1 MLPVVS
7 MTFGKQLH
15 SRGFPEKSRSLLPF
29 THLFSLFPMEN
40 SPAAD
45 PGKANQPQE
54 QKADSQPKSGERP
67 SQGEAPAPD
76 HYDPNGQAKVEPRI
90 PAPDTLGAK
99 FKYPVLAQPPEALT
113 GLRLEAQQRI
123 AAGVTAV
130 IKSMEFNWGEAGVGR
145 GTRALLGLNQKN
157 GFDCSSCAW
166 PDPDD
171 HRSVAEFCEN
181 GAKATASD
189 ADDKACGPEFF
200 AKHSLAELSRMT
212 DRDQNNAGRL
222 THPLVK
228 RPGGT
233 HYEPIEWPEAFNL
246 IASELNAL
254 ASPDEATFY
263 TSGKVPNEP
272 AFLFQLFVRQFG
284 TNNLPD
290 CSNMCHE
297 SSGAAL
303 SPTLGLGKG
312 SVTLNDIHEAEVIL
326 IIGQN
331 PGTNHP
337 RMLSALQIAKKN
349 GAKIISINPLLEAGL
364 NHFRNPQDF
373 MNPLKA
379 LGALLGDGTQITD
392 VFLQVRVDGD
402 MALLRGIMKHLF
414 EAEDRNPGQVV
425 DHAFIDQYTVGFA
438 EFEQTIRNTSWED
451 IEEVSGVTRAELLE
465 AANLLATRQKIITC
479 WAMGVTQQRQGVQ
492 TIQEI
497 VNLHLL
503 KGAIGKPGAGTCP
516 VRGHSNVQGDRTM
529 GIWEQPS
536 KVFLDA
542 LSQEFNFTPP
552 YEHGLD
558 TVESIKAMVAGK
570 IKVYF
575 GLGGNLLAAGPD
587 TEVIAEG
594 MRKQNLTVFVG
605 TKLNRGHLV
614 TGRTSLLLPCLTHVD
629 VDMQKA
635 GHQMTSCENSMGVV
649 SQNKGILTPLPGQML
664 SEVAILSG
672 VAIATLGD
680 RLKGDWVAMTQN
692 YDVIRDH
699 VSRVV
704 PGFEDFNQKLR
715 QPGGFYLP
723 NGPRERKFT
732 TKDGKAHF
740 TATELEKYEVGPD
753 ELILMTVR
761 SHDQFNTTIY
771 DYNDRYRGIHGE
783 RRVLFMNPEDAKAR
797 GLKAKDL
804 IDITSHFEGEQRM
817 VEKFL
822 VVPYDIPK
830 GNVSAYFPEANPLVP
845 IASVAK
851 VSNTPTSKYVRV
863 TVAKSAVAPTAPP
876 ARPRAEAVPA

>member
-1 MLPVVS
+1 MEDSP
-7 MTFGKQLH
+7 
-15 SRGFPEKSRSLLPF
+15 KS
-29 THLFSLFPMEN
+29 
-40 SPAAD
+40 D
-45 PGKANQPQE
+45 PTQAGHQQQ
-54 QKADSQPKSGERP
+54 QKAENAPKSGER
-67 SQGEAPAPD
+67 SDQGEAPAPD
-76 HYDPNGQAKVEPRI
+76 HYRPDPQSMRDESNITPAEVANAKYTNPI
-90 PAPDTLGAK
+90 
-99 FKYPVLAQPPEALT
+99 LAQPPEALT
-113 GLRLEAQQRI
+113 GLTLDAPAKI

-130 IKSMEFNWGEAGVGR
+130 LKSMEFSWKEGGLDR
-145 GTRALLGLNQKN
+145 GTRGLLKMNQKD

-189 ADDKACGPEFF
+189 ADDKAAGPEFF
-200 AKHSLAELSRMT
+200 AKHSLAQLSQMT

-222 THPLVK
+222 THPMVK
-228 RPGGT
+228 RPGDN
-233 HYEPIEWPEAFNL
+233 HYSPIAWADAFNI
-246 IASELNAL
+246 IAKELNAL
-254 ASPDEATFY
+254 DSPDEALFY

-272 AFLFQLFVRQFG
+272 AFLFQLFAKQFG

-312 SVTLNDIHEAEVIL
+312 SVTLNDIYEAEVIL

-337 RMLSALQIAKKN
+337 RMLSALQKAKKN

-364 NHFRNPQDF
+364 NHFKNPQDF
-373 MNPLKA
+373 MNPFKA

-392 VFLQVRVDGD
+392 LFLQVRVDGD

-414 EAEDRNPGQVV
+414 EAEDLNPGQVV
-425 DHAFIDQYTVGFA
+425 DRPFIDKYTTGF
-438 EFEQTIRNTSWED
+438 ESFEQNIRNTPWED
-451 IEEVSGVTRAELLE
+451 IEELSGISRAQLLE
-465 AANLLATRQKIITC
+465 AANIIAPKQKIITC

-497 VNLHLL
+497 VNLQLM

-529 GIWEQPS
+529 GVWEQPT
-536 KVFLDA
+536 KAFQDA
-542 LSQEFNFTPP
+542 LGKEFNFQPP

-558 TVESIKAMVAGK
+558 VVDSIKAMYKGK
-570 IKVYF
+570 TKVYF
-575 GLGGNLLAAGPD
+575 SLGGNLLAAGPD

-594 MRKQNLTVFVG
+594 MRKQKLTVFVG

-614 TGRTSLLLPCLTHVD
+614 TGETSLLLPCFTHAD
-629 VDMQKA
+629 VDMQRS

-649 SQNKGILTPLPGQML
+649 SQNKGILVPLEGQMM
-664 SEVAILSG
+664 SEVAIIAG
-672 VAIATLGD
+672 VAIATLGE
-680 RLKGDWVAMTQN
+680 KTNIADWVAMTEN

-699 VSRVV
+699 ISRVI
-704 PGFEDFNQKLR
+704 PGFENFNEKLR
-715 QPGGFYLP
+715 RPGGFYLP

-732 TKDGKAHF
+732 TKNGKANF
-740 TATELEKYEVGPD
+740 TTTEFQKYQRELEPGQLVM
-753 ELILMTVR
+753 MTVR

-771 DYNDRYRGIHGE
+771 DYNDRYRGVTGE
-783 RRVLFMNPEDAKAR
+783 RRVLFMNEQDMAER
-797 GLKAKDL
+797 GLKSKDL
-804 IDITSHFEGEQRM
+804 IDITSHYLGSTRT

-822 VVPYDIPK
+822 AIPYDIPK
-830 GNVSAYFPEANPLVP
+830 GNVAAYFPEANPLVP

-851 VSNTPTSKYVRV
+851 TSNTPTSKYVVV
-863 TVAKSAVAPTAPP
+863 TVVPAHKTVGAPVEL
-876 ARPRAEAVPA
+876 RVQAEATA

>member
-1 MLPVVS
+1 
-7 MTFGKQLH
+7 
-15 SRGFPEKSRSLLPF
+15 
-29 THLFSLFPMEN
+29 MEE
-40 SPAAD
+40 SPIAD
-45 PGKANQPQE
+45 PSKAGKTEQQGAEAN
-54 QKADSQPKSGERP
+54 APKSGER
-67 SQGEAPAPD
+67 SEQGDAPAPD
-76 HYDPNGQAKVEPRI
+76 HYRPDPQMDRDQAPI
-90 PAPDTLGAK
+90 QAPDNVGAK
-99 FKYPVLAQPPEALT
+99 FQYPVLAQPTEGYT
-113 GLRLEAQQRI
+113 GLKLEKRMKI
-123 AAGVTAV
+123 AAGVEAV
-130 IKSMEFNWGEAGVGR
+130 MKSMQYSWGEAGVTR
-145 GTRALLGLNQKN
+145 GTHGLLKMNQKD

-189 ADDKACGPEFF
+189 ADDRACGPEVF
-200 AKHSLAELSRMT
+200 AKHSLADLSRLT
-212 DRDQNNAGRL
+212 DRDQNNLGRL
-222 THPLVK
+222 THPMVK

-233 HYEPIEWPEAFNL
+233 HYEPIEWPEAFD
-246 IASELNAL
+246 IIGKELNAL
-254 ASPDEATFY
+254 ASPDEAAFY

-272 AFLFQLFVRQFG
+272 AFLFQLFAKQFG

-312 SVTLNDIHEAEVIL
+312 SVTLNDIYEAEVIL

-337 RMLSALQIAKKN
+337 RMLSALQKAKRN
-349 GAKIISINPLLEAGL
+349 GAKIISVNPLIEAGL
-364 NHFRNPQDF
+364 NHFKNPQDF
-373 MNPLKA
+373 MNPLRA
-379 LGALLGDGTQITD
+379 LGALMGDGTQITD
-392 VFLQVRVDGD
+392 LYLQVRVDGD

-425 DHAFIDQYTVGFA
+425 DRAFIKEFTTGF
-438 EFEQTIRNTSWED
+438 ESFEQNIRNTKWED
-451 IEEVSGVTRAELLE
+451 IEELSGVSRALLLE
-465 AANLLATRQKIITC
+465 AANILATKQKIITC

-497 VNLHLL
+497 VNLQLM

-529 GIWEQPS
+529 GVWEQPT
-536 KVFLDA
+536 KVFQDA
-542 LSQEFNFTPP
+542 LGKEFNFQPP
-552 YEHGLD
+552 YEHGVD
-558 TVESIKAMVAGK
+558 TVEAIKKMYRGEL
-570 IKVYF
+570 KVYF

-594 MRKQNLTVFVG
+594 MRKQNLTVYVG

-614 TGRTSLLLPCLTHVD
+614 TGKTSLLLPCFTHAD
-629 VDMQKA
+629 VDMQKS

-649 SQNKGILTPLPGQML
+649 SQNKGVLIPLEGQMM
-664 SEVAILSG
+664 SEVAILAG
-672 VAIATLGD
+672 VAIATLGPD
-680 RLKGDWVAMTQN
+680 RTNVADWVAMTEN

-699 VSRVV
+699 ISRVV
-704 PGFEDFNQKLR
+704 PGFEKFNEQLR

-732 TKDGKAHF
+732 TKNGMANF
-740 TATELEKYEVGPD
+740 TTTELEKYSLEPD
-753 ELILMTVR
+753 QLILMTVR

-783 RRVLFMNPEDAKAR
+783 RRVLFMNKEDIAAR
-797 GLKAKDL
+797 GLKAKQP
-804 IDITSHFEGEQRM
+804 IDITSHFEGQQRT

-822 VVPYDIPK
+822 VIPYDIPK

-845 IASVAK
+845 ISSVAK
-851 VSNTPTSKYVRV
+851 VSNTPTSKYVVV
-863 TVAKSAVAPTAPP
+863 TVAPSKVEKAPP
-876 ARPRAEAVPA
+876 AQKPRAEAVPA

>member
-1 MLPVVS
+1 
-7 MTFGKQLH
+7 
-15 SRGFPEKSRSLLPF
+15 
-29 THLFSLFPMEN
+29 MEE
-40 SPAAD
+40 SPIAD
-45 PGKANQPQE
+45 PGKAGKSE
-54 QKADSQPKSGERP
+54 QQGAEDNKPKSGER
-67 SQGEAPAPD
+67 SEQGTAPAPD
-76 HYDPNGQAKVEPRI
+76 HYRPDPQGERDQRHI
-90 PAPDTLGAK
+90 PAPDVAGAK
-99 FKYPVLAQPPEALT
+99 FHNPVLAQPTEEFT
-113 GLRLEAQQRI
+113 GLKLEKRMKI
-123 AAGVTAV
+123 AAGVQAV
-130 IKSMEFNWGEAGVGR
+130 IKSMEFNWGEAGLTR
-145 GTRALLGLNQKN
+145 GTHGLLKMNQKD

-189 ADDKACGPEFF
+189 ADDRACGPEVF
-200 AKHSLAELSRMT
+200 AKNSLADLSRLS
-212 DRDQNNAGRL
+212 DRDQNNLGRL
-222 THPLVK
+222 THPMVK

-233 HYEPIEWPEAFNL
+233 HYEPIEWPEAFE
-246 IASELNAL
+246 IIGRELNAL
-254 ASPDEATFY
+254 KSPNEASFY

-272 AFLFQLFVRQFG
+272 AFLFQLFAKQFG

-337 RMLSALQIAKKN
+337 RMLTALQKAKRN
-349 GAKIISINPLLEAGL
+349 GAKIISVNPLIEAGL
-364 NHFRNPQDF
+364 NHFKNPQDF
-373 MNPLKA
+373 MNPVRA

-392 VFLQVRVDGD
+392 LFLQVRVDGD

-425 DHAFIDQYTVGFA
+425 DHAFIKEFTTGF
-438 EFEQTIRNTSWED
+438 ESFEQNIRATKWED
-451 IEEVSGVTRAELLE
+451 IEELSGISRALLLE
-465 AANLLATRQKIITC
+465 AANIIATKQKIITC

-497 VNLHLL
+497 VNLHLM

-529 GIWEQPS
+529 GVWEQPT
-536 KVFLDA
+536 KVFQDA
-542 LSQEFNFTPP
+542 LAKEFNFKPP
-552 YEHGLD
+552 YEHGYD
-558 TVESIKAMVAGK
+558 TVEAIKAMYHGEL
-570 IKVYF
+570 KVYL

-587 TEVIAEG
+587 TELIAEG
-594 MRKQNLTVFVG
+594 MRRQNLTVYVG
-605 TKLNRGHLV
+605 TKLNRGHLT
-614 TGRTSLLLPCLTHVD
+614 TGKTSLLLPCFTHAD
-629 VDMQKA
+629 IDMQKS

-649 SQNKGILTPLPGQML
+649 SQNKGVLVPLPGNSMM
-664 SEVAILSG
+664 SEVAILAG

-680 RLKGDWVAMTQN
+680 KTNVADWVAMTEN

-699 VSRVV
+699 ISRVI
-704 PGFEDFNQKLR
+704 PGFEKFNEQLR
-715 QPGGFYLP
+715 KPGGFYLP

-732 TKDGKAHF
+732 THNGMANF
-740 TATELEKYEVGPD
+740 TTTDLEKYTVEPD
-753 ELILMTVR
+753 QLILMTVR

-771 DYNDRYRGIHGE
+771 DYNDRYRGVHNE
-783 RRVLFMNPEDAKAR
+783 RRVLFMNKEDIASR

-804 IDITSHFEGEQRM
+804 IDITSHFEGEQRT
-817 VEKFL
+817 VEKFI

-845 IASVAK
+845 ISSVAK
-851 VSNTPTSKYVRV
+851 TSNTPTSKYVVV
-863 TVAKSAVAPTAPP
+863 TVAPTKASQAPQAQKQ
-876 ARPRAEAVPA
+876 RQQAVPA